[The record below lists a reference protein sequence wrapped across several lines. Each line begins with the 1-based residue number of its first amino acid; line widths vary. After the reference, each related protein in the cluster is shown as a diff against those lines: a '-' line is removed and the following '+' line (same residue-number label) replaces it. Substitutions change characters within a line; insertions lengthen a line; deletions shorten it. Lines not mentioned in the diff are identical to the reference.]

1 MNFDQAIT
9 CHVAWKQ
16 KLSRYIAKPD
26 QSLKSADVASDHACD
41 LGKWIHGEG
50 ARFASLPEFVS
61 LKAEHAR
68 FHTAAAS
75 VVDRA
80 DHGQHVSEELSL
92 GAHSDFS
99 QASNSVVSSLMALKR
114 KV

>member
-26 QSLKSADVASDHACD
+26 QTLKSTEIASDHNCD
-41 LGKWIHGEG
+41 LGKWIYGEG
-50 ARFASLPEFVS
+50 ARFSNLPEFAS
-61 LKAEHAR
+61 LKSEHAH
-68 FHTAAAS
+68 FHAAAAS
-75 VVDRA
+75 VVARA
-80 DHGQHVSEELSL
+80 DRGQQVSEELAL
-92 GAHSDFS
+92 GARSDFA